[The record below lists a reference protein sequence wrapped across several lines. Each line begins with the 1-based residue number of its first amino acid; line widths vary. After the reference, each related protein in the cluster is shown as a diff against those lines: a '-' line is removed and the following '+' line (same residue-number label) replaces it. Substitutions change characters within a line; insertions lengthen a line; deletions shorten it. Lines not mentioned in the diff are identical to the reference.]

1 MGARKKLTPVSEI
14 DAAKD
19 AIVAVLARLEITLGD
34 LRKAKITD
42 IAFDGIGNAT
52 RGVNAVGS
60 YVAAIRGAI
69 DDPNCEKR
77 YVPEPAKKRG
87 A

>member
-1 MGARKKLTPVSEI
+1 MAARKRLTPLTEI
-14 DAAKD
+14 ETARKA
-19 AIVAVLARLEITLGD
+19 VEAVLDRLDITLGD

-52 RGVNAVGS
+52 RGVNAIGS

-69 DDPNCEKR
+69 DDPNCEKV
-77 YVPEPAKKRG
+77 YATDVAKKRG